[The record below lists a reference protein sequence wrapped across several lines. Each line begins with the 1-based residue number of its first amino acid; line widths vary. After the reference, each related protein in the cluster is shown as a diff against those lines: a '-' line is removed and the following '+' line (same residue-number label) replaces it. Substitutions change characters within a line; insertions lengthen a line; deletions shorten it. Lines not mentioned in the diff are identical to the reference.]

1 MIDFNKAIE
10 LAKAH
15 YREKGQLE
23 LTKIYEAE
31 HIWVVYAGKKDLP
44 KFGNSGISIDK
55 ETGEITSFILPSR
68 TNFEILKTAKLTEL
82 N

>member
-10 LAKAH
+10 LAKAY

-31 HIWVVYAGKKDLP
+31 HIWVVYAGKKDQP
-44 KFGNSGISIDK
+44 KFGNAGISIDK
-55 ETGEITSFILPSR
+55 ENGEIKSFILPSR
-68 TNFEILKTAKLTEL
+68 INFEILKNAKLTEL

>member
-10 LAKAH
+10 IAKAYYH
-15 YREKGQLE
+15 EKGQFE

-31 HIWVVYAGKKDLP
+31 HIWVVYAGKKDQP
-44 KFGNSGISIDK
+44 KFVSAGISIDK
-55 ETGEITSFILPSR
+55 ESGEIKSFILPSR
-68 TNFEILKTAKLTEL
+68 TNFEILKNAKLTEL